1 MLSSLLLVA
10 VALPLGFAHTP
21 LVITKYVT
29 VCQPSY
35 TNGYTFPIASA
46 SYGGGDGTSP
56 SPEHTGAPG
65 SGEYGSVNS
74 PGYEVGHS
82 ASSTCVEGED
92 GYGGGENG
100 GSYNGGGYNT
110 QSGSYGSGHGGSYS
124 SKTGSGHASTY
135 THSSYSHSAYSNHSS
150 SAYTNGTATGKATT
164 TTSSSTKSTTK
175 PSSTKTTSDYVP
187 GCTNTADDRAA
198 WCDGFS
204 IDSDEETTWPT
215 TGKTRQYTLTITNT
229 TMAPDGFERLVL
241 VVNDQYPGPVI
252 EADWG
257 DTLEITVINRL
268 ENNGTSIHW
277 HGLRQLNSC
286 NMDGT
291 NGVTE
296 CPIAPGQTK
305 VYTFVATEHGTT
317 WYREYLFF

>member
-1 MLSSLLLVA
+1 
-10 VALPLGFAHTP
+10 
-21 LVITKYVT
+21 
-29 VCQPSY
+29 
-35 TNGYTFPIASA
+35 
-46 SYGGGDGTSP
+46 
-56 SPEHTGAPG
+56 
-65 SGEYGSVNS
+65 
-74 PGYEVGHS
+74 
-82 ASSTCVEGED
+82 
-92 GYGGGENG
+92 
-100 GSYNGGGYNT
+100 
-110 QSGSYGSGHGGSYS
+110 
-124 SKTGSGHASTY
+124 
-135 THSSYSHSAYSNHSS
+135 
-150 SAYTNGTATGKATT
+150 
-164 TTSSSTKSTTK
+164 
-175 PSSTKTTSDYVP
+175 
-187 GCTNTADDRAA
+187 
-198 WCDGFS
+198 
-204 IDSDEETTWPT
+204 
-215 TGKTRQYTLTITNT
+215 
-229 TMAPDGFERLVL
+229 MAPDGFERLVL